1 MADGLEFTIS
11 AKDQASKA
19 VQTVQKKIQDLGKD
33 LAKGFLSFAAP
44 LTLVQSAIS
53 FVTDAIA
60 EQKKKVEEAIE
71 AYSGIG
77 DKAADIGVSADEFL
91 RLQQAADSS
100 GIAVNKVGK
109 LFKEVTT
116 IIQEATVK
124 GSEQEKMLKALGFS
138 AEQIAS
144 GLLKPT
150 QVIEAMAQTL
160 GSATSNTEQLSLA
173 TVLLGNNASD
183 LIPVL
188 LKAQQVISG
197 YGDDPGISQEEID
210 LLERKK
216 KRDKQKKNK
225 EEAALARE
233 EAIKEARATPEVQ
246 AQLSQTFPELSEK
259 QMKEM
264 FGDEA
269 TAMAAGYGRRLIYKD
284 GYRQQDVFRKEKI
297 TDEEVLAAL
306 KAVEDRKK
314 QAKKAE
320 DDAAG
325 SEKAAALHNLEMGRL
340 NAEALRIV
348 EEEMA
353 GNAATQTKEDEEA
366 LKKRRKDLGE
376 LLDAQQKAQDDA
388 AKEATKKAEKANKLT
403 VSSLREIGGAIA
415 GEFTPGTPA
424 PVIDYQKESL
434 TIEQKILAEME
445 KLNNVFNEQPRPGI
459 DFTKDPNQTTFIA

>member
-116 IIQEATVK
+116 IIQQATLK
-124 GSEQEKMLKALGFS
+124 GSDQERMLKALGFS

-150 QVIEAMAQTL
+150 QVIEAMAATL

-173 TVLLGNNASD
+173 TAMLGGNAAD

-197 YGDDPGISQEEID
+197 YGDDPGITPEEVQI
-210 LLERKK
+210 LEDKK
-216 KRDKQKKNK
+216 KRDKQKANR
-225 EEAALARE
+225 EAAAIAKRE
-233 EAIKEARATPEVQ
+233 AVTEFVK
-246 AQLSQTFPELSEK
+246 
-259 QMKEM
+259 
-264 FGDEA
+264 
-269 TAMAAGYGRRLIYKD
+269 
-284 GYRQQDVFRKEKI
+284 
-297 TDEEVLAAL
+297 TDEEGKQIANRIRLDLSRQRGAAGAGGAAGGASMITDAEIAAAAEAEVLAL
-306 KAVEDRKK
+306 IRKRNEE
-314 QAKKAE
+314 KKRG
-320 DDAAG
+320 AAISG
-325 SEKAAALHNLEMGRL
+325 QAAADELHNLEMAKL

-353 GNAATQTKEDEEA
+353 GNAVTANKEDEEA
-366 LKKRRKDLGE
+366 LKKRRKDLGD
-376 LLDAQQKAQDDA
+376 LLDAQQKDQDEA
-388 AKEATKKAEKANKLT
+388 AKKAAKASETANKLT
-403 VSSLREIGGAIA
+403 VSSLREIGGAMA
-415 GEFTPGTPA
+415 GEFMPGTAA

-434 TIEQKILAEME
+434 TIEQKILGEME
-445 KLNNVFNEQPRPGI
+445 KLNNVFNEQPRPGV